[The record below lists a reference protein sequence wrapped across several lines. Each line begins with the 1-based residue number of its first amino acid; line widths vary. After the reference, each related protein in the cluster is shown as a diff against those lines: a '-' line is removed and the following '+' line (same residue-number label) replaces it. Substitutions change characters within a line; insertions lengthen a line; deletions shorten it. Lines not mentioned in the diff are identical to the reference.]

1 MSKLAICAALVC
13 ATTAIAQSPQL
24 LRDVNVTPGVGANPT
39 IHGPSPRTGEL
50 FFVADDGV
58 HGRELWSTDGT
69 AAGTAMVL
77 DMSPGAA
84 GTTHW
89 DTAVAGSRGVLMVER
104 SSVWELWS
112 TDGTAAGTTMLLSA
126 SALGAGVFQ
135 RPFEELAQGVWAFG
149 VDGVMWRTDGTAAG
163 TFSLGVVFTFGSVVG
178 ELAGQKVLQLS
189 TGDVVLTDG
198 TNLVPIANV
207 PGRVHQGPDG
217 RWYSY
222 QNTGSGQSPR
232 TLVTWLDGPG
242 SPGFTVLGYLPVIQL
257 IDGGALIIEN
267 QDELK
272 LWSGAGWPSTVVGL
286 QAISG
291 FLAVGDEWAFVATDQ
306 AHGRELWLTDG
317 SLAGTRVA
325 DLEPGPGSSDPDVF
339 TVLPTGMLMW
349 ADIGAIGREPWS
361 VDPATLVA
369 TSLGDLEPGAG
380 GSGAFE
386 LTPLAGGQ
394 RRLLLSYY
402 APSTGAELAISDGTA
417 VGTQVFDIVPGPQGS
432 VQNLQNMDGM
442 AGPAGGAVVWF
453 SDDGVN
459 GVEPWVMQLPG
470 SGRLERDYG
479 PVELRVSDPVL
490 GGSLDVILR
499 KMAPG
504 QLAVVALGMPV
515 AVGPALLPGRHLH
528 FDALTAFGLAVAVP
542 GPNGTWT
549 GSIQLPN
556 QPSAVGLDA
565 ILQPVIVST
574 SSPTVL
580 DVGPAW
586 WLAFGF

>member
-13 ATTAIAQSPQL
+13 AATVIAQSPQL
-24 LRDVNVTPGVGANPT
+24 LRDVNATPGAGANPT
-39 IHGPSPRTGEL
+39 INGPSPRTGEL

-58 HGRELWSTDGT
+58 HGSELWSTDGS
-69 AAGTAMVL
+69 ALGTAMVL

-84 GTTHW
+84 STTHW
-89 DTAVAGSRGVLMVER
+89 DAAVAGSRGVLMVER
-104 SSVWELWS
+104 SNVWELWS
-112 TDGTAAGTTMLLSA
+112 TDGTGAGTTMLLSA
-126 SALGAGVFQ
+126 SAIGAGVFQ
-135 RPFEELAQGVWAFG
+135 REFEELAPGVWAFG

-163 TFSLGVVFTFGSVVG
+163 TFSLGLAFTFGSVVG
-178 ELAGQKVLQLS
+178 EVAGLKLLQLIN
-189 TGDVVLTDG
+189 GDVVLTDG
-198 TNLVPIANV
+198 TNLLTIANV

-217 RWYSY
+217 RWYSF
-222 QNTGSGQSPR
+222 QNTGSGMSPQ

-242 SPGFTVLGYLPVIQL
+242 SPSFTVLGFLPTIQL

-267 QDELK
+267 QDDLK
-272 LWSGAGWPSTVVGL
+272 LWTGAGWPTTVVGL

-291 FLAVGDEWAFVATDQ
+291 FLAVGDEWAFVATDA

-317 SLAGTRVA
+317 TLAGTRVA
-325 DLEPGPGSSDPDVF
+325 DLAAGPASSDPGLVSG
-339 TVLPTGMLMW
+339 LPTGLLVW
-349 ADIGAIGREPWS
+349 ADVGAIGREPWH

-380 GSGAFE
+380 GSDAWG

-394 RRLLLSYY
+394 RRSLLAFY

-417 VGTQVFDIVPGPQGS
+417 GGTQVFDIVPGPQGS
-432 VQNLQNMDGM
+432 VQNQQNLDGM

-470 SGRLERDYG
+470 SSRLERDYG
-479 PVELRVSDPVL
+479 PADLLASDPVL
-490 GGSLDVILR
+490 GGSLDVALS

-504 QLAVVALGMPV
+504 QLGVVALGLPV

-528 FDALTAFGLAVAVP
+528 FDPLTAIVLTIAVP
-542 GPNGTWT
+542 GSS
-549 GSIQLPN
+549 GSWAGSFPLPN

-565 ILQPVIVST
+565 VLQPVFVST
-574 SSPTVL
+574 SSPLVL

-586 WLAFGF
+586 WLSFGF